1 MLELEHIS
9 VRFAAGH
16 GVQAVE
22 DVTLTLE
29 DGGRLAIVGETGSGK
44 SVLLLAVLQLLPGSA
59 LVSGSARLDG
69 EDLFAAGQKRLR
81 EIRGGVISYVPQGGG
96 ASLNP
101 LYSVGFQVG
110 EPLMEHRGYSK
121 KKAFLASI
129 PLLKRFQLGRE
140 EQLAKGYPH
149 TFSGGMRQRA
159 MVAMGI
165 SAGAR
170 IIFAD
175 EPTKGL
181 DQKRVDLVADTL
193 NRLETEALLC
203 VTHDLQFAAAV
214 CRRVCVMYA
223 AQQVEYGSAAQVLG
237 QPLHPY
243 TQAMVRAMPEN
254 GMHVQEGFAP
264 ETVSGS
270 GCRFR
275 ARCPYAQAQ
284 CEAMPPLVAVNDR
297 KVRCWRYAAGHET
310 ADQTLSESR

>member
-22 DVTLTLE
+22 DVSFTLE

-44 SVLLLAVLQLLPGSA
+44 SVLLLSVLRLLPKSA

-121 KKAFLASI
+121 KEAFLASI

-140 EQLAKGYPH
+140 EQLARGYPH
-149 TFSGGMRQRA
+149 TFSGGMR
-159 MVAMGI
+159 
-165 SAGAR
+165 
-170 IIFAD
+170 
-175 EPTKGL
+175 
-181 DQKRVDLVADTL
+181 
-193 NRLETEALLC
+193 RLETEALLC
-203 VTHDLQFAAAV
+203 VTHDLQFAASV
-214 CRRVCVMYA
+214 CRKVCVMYA
-223 AQQVEYGSAAQVLG
+223 AQQVEYGSADQVLG

-243 TQAMVRAMPEN
+243 TQAMVQAMPEN
-254 GMHVQEGFAP
+254 GMHVREGFAP
-264 ETVSGS
+264 ETASGS

-275 ARCPYAQAQ
+275 ARCPYARAQ
-284 CEAMPPLVAVNDR
+284 CEAMPPLVTVNDR
-297 KVRCWRYAAGHET
+297 KVRCWRYAAGNET
-310 ADQTLSESR
+310 ADQTLSEPR

>member
-1 MLELEHIS
+1 
-9 VRFAAGH
+9 
-16 GVQAVE
+16 
-22 DVTLTLE
+22 
-29 DGGRLAIVGETGSGK
+29 
-44 SVLLLAVLQLLPGSA
+44 
-59 LVSGSARLDG
+59 
-69 EDLFAAGQKRLR
+69 
-81 EIRGGVISYVPQGGG
+81 
-96 ASLNP
+96 
-101 LYSVGFQVG
+101 
-110 EPLMEHRGYSK
+110 MEHRGYSK

-140 EQLAKGYPH
+140 EQLARAIP
-149 TFSGGMRQRA
+149 TPFSGGMRQRA

-237 QPLHPY
+237 QPPPLYPGHGAGY
-243 TQAMVRAMPEN
+243 AGKQDACSGGLCSGDGVRQRLPVPGPLSLCPGAVR
-254 GMHVQEGFAP
+254 GHAA
-264 ETVSGS
+264 
-270 GCRFR
+270 
-275 ARCPYAQAQ
+275 ARCCQ
-284 CEAMPPLVAVNDR
+284 
-297 KVRCWRYAAGHET
+297 
-310 ADQTLSESR
+310 

>member
-181 DQKRVDLVADTL
+181 DAYAKAELAQLLLTL
-193 NRLETEALLC
+193 CREGTSILI
-203 VTHDLQFAAAV
+203 VTHDVEFAARYATGCALMFDGLLLSEGEPHDFFAGNRFYTTDANRIAAEHFPTDITCEEV
-214 CRRVCVMYA
+214 IASCRSSL
-223 AQQVEYGSAAQVLG
+223 SAA
-237 QPLHPY
+237 
-243 TQAMVRAMPEN
+243 
-254 GMHVQEGFAP
+254 AP
-264 ETVSGS
+264 E
-270 GCRFR
+270 
-275 ARCPYAQAQ
+275 
-284 CEAMPPLVAVNDR
+284 PPR
-297 KVRCWRYAAGHET
+297 G
-310 ADQTLSESR
+310 

>member
-81 EIRGGVISYVPQGGG
+81 EVRGGVISYVPQGGG

-159 MVAMGI
+159 WWPWAFPPGPG
-165 SAGAR
+165 S
-170 IIFAD
+170 FL
-175 EPTKGL
+175 PTSPPRGWTK
-181 DQKRVDLVADTL
+181 
-193 NRLETEALLC
+193 
-203 VTHDLQFAAAV
+203 
-214 CRRVCVMYA
+214 
-223 AQQVEYGSAAQVLG
+223 
-237 QPLHPY
+237 
-243 TQAMVRAMPEN
+243 
-254 GMHVQEGFAP
+254 
-264 ETVSGS
+264 SGWTW
-270 GCRFR
+270 
-275 ARCPYAQAQ
+275 
-284 CEAMPPLVAVNDR
+284 
-297 KVRCWRYAAGHET
+297 WRT
-310 ADQTLSESR
+310 P

>member
-275 ARCPYAQAQ
+275 ARCP
-284 CEAMPPLVAVNDR
+284 
-297 KVRCWRYAAGHET
+297 
-310 ADQTLSESR
+310 

>member
-81 EIRGGVISYVPQGGG
+81 EVRGGVISYVPQGGG

-159 MVAMGI
+159 M
-165 SAGAR
+165 
-170 IIFAD
+170 
-175 EPTKGL
+175 
-181 DQKRVDLVADTL
+181 VADTL

-297 KVRCWRYAAGHET
+297 KVRCWRYAAGNET

>member
-140 EQLAKGYPH
+140 EQLAKGISPH
-149 TFSGGMRQRA
+149 LQRRHAPAGHGGHGHFRRGPDHFCRRA
-159 MVAMGI
+159 HQG
-165 SAGAR
+165 AGPKAGGPGGGHP
-170 IIFAD
+170 
-175 EPTKGL
+175 EPAG
-181 DQKRVDLVADTL
+181 DRGASVRDP
-193 NRLETEALLC
+193 RP
-203 VTHDLQFAAAV
+203 AV
-214 CRRVCVMYA
+214 CGGSVPEGLRHVRGPAGGVWQRRSGA
-223 AQQVEYGSAAQVLG
+223 G
-237 QPLHPY
+237 PTPPPY

-297 KVRCWRYAAGHET
+297 KVRCWRYAAGNET

>member
-243 TQAMVRAMPEN
+243 TQA
-254 GMHVQEGFAP
+254 
-264 ETVSGS
+264 
-270 GCRFR
+270 
-275 ARCPYAQAQ
+275 
-284 CEAMPPLVAVNDR
+284 
-297 KVRCWRYAAGHET
+297 
-310 ADQTLSESR
+310 LSLIHI